1 MKDKMME
8 KDIEKLLRGA
18 KTKIIVTNKGMGL
31 DGNLLELLGL
41 LGCLIYKMKTS
52 GIDETMLKEVVEIAL
67 NIDEEETEKN
77 NQERK
82 NTKSELKKL
91 IKGLNEAL
99 TKDLENLVE
108 ILGDDENE

>member
-1 MKDKMME
+1 
-8 KDIEKLLRGA
+8 
-18 KTKIIVTNKGMGL
+18 
-31 DGNLLELLGL
+31 
-41 LGCLIYKMKTS
+41 MKTS
-52 GIDETMLKEVVEIAL
+52 GIDEAMLKEVVEIAL

-77 NQERK
+77 NQEIK

-108 ILGDDENE
+108 ILGDDEDE